1 MPEYPEV
8 EALRRSLDEAVRAAP
23 VDRAGPMH
31 IATVKTF
38 DPPLTA
44 LEGRRL
50 GGANRR
56 GKHLL
61 FPTEEGDL
69 VLHVHLMSAG
79 RLAWSDPGGKR
90 PAKPAFQLNFAD
102 GSALILTEAGAK
114 KRAKVGLFRRE
125 AIEEELAHLGPE
137 AVGLGPERL
146 GEILRG
152 DSRRLHAA
160 LRDQRLVA
168 GIGRA
173 WDNEILLR
181 AKLSPYAL
189 TTELSDEEVERLA
202 DAIDEVLAEGLALRE
217 AGVKDA
223 KAFKVHKHLGEP
235 CPQCGTPIA
244 RVDFEEH
251 TIFYCPTC
259 QTGGR
264 TLKDRRLSRLL
275 R

>member
-114 KRAKVGLFRRE
+114 KRAKVGLFWPE

-202 DAIDEVLAEGLALRE
+202 TAIDEVLAEGLALRE

>member
-202 DAIDEVLAEGLALRE
+202 QSIDAVMAEGLALRE

>member
-114 KRAKVGLFRRE
+114 KRAKVGLFRPE

-137 AVGLGPERL
+137 AVGLGPARL

-189 TTELSDEEVERLA
+189 TTELSDKEVERLA

>member
-8 EALRRSLDEAVRAAP
+8 EALRRSLDEQVRAAP
-23 VDRAGPMH
+23 VERAGPMH
-31 IATVKTF
+31 VATVKTF

-44 LEGRRL
+44 LEGRTL
-50 GGANRR
+50 GGVRRR

-61 FPTEEGDL
+61 FPTDTGDL
-69 VLHVHLMSAG
+69 VLHIHLMSAG
-79 RLAWSDPGGKR
+79 RLSWSEPGGKR
-90 PAKPAFQLNFAD
+90 PAKPAFQLNFKD
-102 GSALILTEAGAK
+102 GAALVLTEAGAK
-114 KRAKVGLFRRE
+114 KRAKVGLYRPE
-125 AIEEELAHLGPE
+125 VIDDELAHLGPE

-160 LRDQRLVA
+160 LRDQRLIA

-189 TTELSDEEVERLA
+189 TTELTDEEIVRLSA
-202 DAIDEVLAEGLALRE
+202 AIDDVLEEGLELRE
-217 AGVKDA
+217 RGVKDA
-223 KAFKVHKHLGEP
+223 KAFQIHKRLGEP